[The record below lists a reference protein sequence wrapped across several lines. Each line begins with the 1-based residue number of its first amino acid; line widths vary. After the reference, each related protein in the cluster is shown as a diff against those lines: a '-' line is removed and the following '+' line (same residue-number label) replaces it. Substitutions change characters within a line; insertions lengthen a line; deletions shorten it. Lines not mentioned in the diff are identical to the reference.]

1 MLLSRVTV
9 RPRGVQQAGEG
20 SITPRLTETRHS
32 VLGQQLGLVVHVRD
46 EVVDVVA
53 MRLHGAEVRLH

>member
-1 MLLSRVTV
+1 MHAIVKRHCTA
-9 RPRGVQQAGEG
+9 AGSLES